1 MTDSKTY
8 KQKAWSLNDLLPTG
22 SKEEMDDLFNDLVKM
37 GNEFETTRPQL
48 TPSISKDTFL
58 NLVERQVEM
67 TTKANVLFSFA
78 NLRFAADTQD
88 QAALAVLARI
98 QQFTAELANQ
108 TMFFSLWWKDLDDKN
123 AERLMAA
130 SSDNRYWLEEMR
142 HFKPYTL
149 SEPEEKVINLKD
161 VTGSSAMNTLYDT
174 ITNRYTFKLTVD
186 GEEKTLTRGELSV
199 FIREADPEL
208 RKQAYQELYRVYGQ
222 DAPILG
228 QIYQNIVRDWNNE
241 QLGLRKF
248 VSPIAVRN
256 LANDI
261 PDEAVDTLL
270 AVAEKNAGI
279 FHRYFKLKARWL
291 GVEKLRRYDVYAPVA
306 QSEKTY
312 TFDQGVK
319 LVMDAYSAFDP
330 SIAAL
335 AKRVIE
341 EDHMDSEVRKGK
353 QGGAFCLTALPTL
366 TPWVLQS
373 FQGKAEDVATLAH
386 ELGHAVHSML
396 AADHSILTFH
406 ASLPLAETASTFG
419 EMLLVDHLLKLDPD
433 EDVRRDLLFRQVD
446 DAYATILRQAY
457 FAIFEKE
464 AHEMVAAGASVD
476 ELCTGYM
483 ANLKTQ
489 FGDSLEINEEFQY
502 EWVSIPHIFNVPFY
516 VYAYSFGQL
525 LVFSLYQQYKKE
537 GNSFKSRYFKI
548 LSTGG
553 SKSPDEILKEA
564 GIDMRQESFWQGGF
578 DVIDGLVSELE
589 KIPVKPNN

>member
-22 SKEEMDDLFNDLVKM
+22 SKEEMDSLFNDLVKM

-48 TPSISKDTFL
+48 TPSISTETFL

-123 AERLMAA
+123 AERLMAV
-130 SSDNRYWLEEMR
+130 SGDNRYWLEEMR

-174 ITNRYTFKLTVD
+174 ITNRYTFKLTVN

-270 AVAEKNAGI
+270 SAAEKNAGI

-306 QSEKTY
+306 KSEKTY

-319 LVMDAYSAFDP
+319 MVMDAYSAFDP

-419 EMLLVDHLLKLDPD
+419 EMLLVDHLLKQDPD

-489 FGDSLEINEEFQY
+489 FGDSLEINDEFQY

-525 LVFSLYQQYKKE
+525 LVFSLYKQYKKE
-537 GNSFKSRYFKI
+537 GASFKPRYFKI

-589 KIPVKPNN
+589 KIPVKSK

>member
-1 MTDSKTY
+1 MTDSKNY
-8 KQKAWSLNDLLPTG
+8 NQKAWSLKDLLPTG
-22 SKEEMDDLFNDLVKM
+22 SKEEMDALFNDLEKM
-37 GNEFETTRPQL
+37 GGEFEKTRSQL
-48 TPSISKDTFL
+48 TPSISKETFL
-58 NLVERQVEM
+58 DLVKRQVEM

-78 NLRFAADTQD
+78 NLKFAADTQD

-108 TMFFSLWWKDLDDKN
+108 TMFFGLWWKDLDDAN
-123 AERLMAA
+123 AERLMAV
-130 SSDNRYWLEEMR
+130 SGDNRYWLEEMR

-149 SEPEEKVINLKD
+149 TEPEEKVINLKD
-161 VTGSSAMNTLYDT
+161 VTGSNAMNTLYDT
-174 ITNRYTFKLTVD
+174 ITNRYTFKLTIN

-199 FIREADPEL
+199 FVREADPEL
-208 RKQAYQELYRVYGQ
+208 RKQAYQELYRVYG
-222 DAPILG
+222 DDSPILG

-261 PDEAVDTLL
+261 PDEAVEKLL
-270 AVAEKNAGI
+270 SVTEKNAGL

-291 GVEKLRRYDVYAPVA
+291 GLEKLRRYDVYAPVA
-306 QSEKTY
+306 KSEKTY

-319 LVMDAYSAFDP
+319 MVMDAYSAFDP

-341 EDHMDSEVRKGK
+341 EDHLDSEVRMGK

-419 EMLLVDHLLKLDPD
+419 EMLLVDHLLKQDPD

-476 ELCTGYM
+476 DLCAGYM

-489 FGDSLEINEEFQY
+489 FGDSLEISDEFKY

-537 GNSFKSRYFKI
+537 GASFKPRYFKI

-578 DVIDGLVSELE
+578 DVIDGLISELE
-589 KIPVKPNN
+589 KIPVKK